1 MTVRIPEELRYF
13 STEGEAELPE
23 SVCVYPYFKYELG
36 GEKPWESE
44 KSGLPLLE
52 SAWAKMEQALDE
64 KQRIRSKDVKEEV
77 DALLAMF
84 FMALFWVNG
93 QPAAP
98 VLWKEKQANF
108 AVKPINFLE
117 RFTYIDNRPY
127 TYMAYRQLI
136 ELMTELKKAA
146 AVYAIKNPR

>member
-1 MTVRIPEELRYF
+1 MKVRIPRELRYF
-13 STEGEAELPE
+13 SDEAEARLPE
-23 SVCVYPYFKYELG
+23 SVHTYPYFKYELS
-36 GEKPWESE
+36 GEKPWKGE

-52 SAWAKMEQALDE
+52 SAWAEMENALDK
-64 KQRIRSKDVKEEV
+64 KQRSRSKEVKEEV

-93 QPAAP
+93 QPSAP
-98 VLWKEKQANF
+98 VLWKEKEAEF

-117 RFTYIDNRPY
+117 RFSYIDSRPY

-146 AVYAIKNPR
+146 AVYAIRNPR

>member
-1 MTVRIPEELRYF
+1 MIVPISKELRYF
-13 STEGEAELPE
+13 STDTQVEMPE
-23 SVCVYPYFKYELG
+23 SVSLFPYFKYELS
-36 GEKPWESE
+36 GEKPWEGE

-52 SAWAKMEQALDE
+52 SDWVKMEQTLNE
-64 KQRIRSKDVKEEV
+64 KQNARSKDVKREV

-98 VLWKEKQANF
+98 VQWREKQADF

>member
-1 MTVRIPEELRYF
+1 MTVPIPAEMRYF
-13 STEGEAELPE
+13 SNDTEGEIPE
-23 SVCVYPYFKYELG
+23 SVCVYPYFKHELS

-44 KSGLPLLE
+44 KSGLGLLE
-52 SAWAKMEQALDE
+52 SDWAKMEQALDE
-64 KQRIRSKDVKEEV
+64 KQRMRSKDVKEEV

-93 QPAAP
+93 QPSSP
-98 VLWKEKQANF
+98 VLWREKQADF
-108 AVKPINFLE
+108 AVKPINFEE
-117 RFTYIDNRPY
+117 RFSYIDNRPY